1 MKDSNYM
8 KDVLQFI
15 CMAHLIVMVIW
26 NSLN

>member
-15 CMAHLIVMVIW
+15 YTTHLIVMII
-26 NSLN
+26 

>member
-15 CMAHLIVMVIW
+15 WLTW
-26 NSLN
+26 